1 MKGKIGEYV
10 KNVEKAC
17 GDVKEY
23 IAILK
28 QEKQKEATQKI
39 AGKGKIKSMV
49 AGVLLKMDYKG
60 KEVSISG
67 NKVLIRNIQ
76 SADEAEKI
84 LEELLE

>member
-1 MKGKIGEYV
+1 
-10 KNVEKAC
+10 
-17 GDVKEY
+17 
-23 IAILK
+23 
-28 QEKQKEATQKI
+28 
-39 AGKGKIKSMV
+39 MV